1 VRNRSL
7 AVALHRWF
15 VRGLA
20 VALPLVGTSTAQA
33 QDRPTLSGT
42 WSASAITESWS
53 IGDWGEACGPR
64 PAPHGAGGGS
74 VTVSESGGELVFSG
88 GGYPRTNGCFEM
100 GGGIGVTSHSA
111 SPRSWR
117 TRCGTS
123 AGDPRKATIVTTLG
137 ATDSSISFDETGQ
150 YQFIL
155 KEQNCTASVRRT
167 RSYSLVKR
175 LGDDPPPA
183 TTAPAAAAT
192 PTVTE
197 TARAPEPD
205 RPSPP
210 DKVCTSPGDPARI
223 ELRPTRKIMK
233 PGETFSPRAGLFDES
248 GCRVNLLPVW
258 SVVNQDGS
266 KLGEAF
272 AGKVTVSPTGAVTV
286 AADAPDGELAVL
298 AGVNGKSTKMALEI
312 ASPERYATLL
322 AAGGVNARGENDEV
336 AVVVVA
342 TGKVGSSAVTASD
355 NSTQRK
361 ALFAGVVGVFV
372 LGLGA
377 VGLFFLRR
385 TRPQIEEVEEIIPG
399 QTTVKVVQKKRL
411 VAKVSGGAVLYC
423 PGCLRGYSEGA
434 TFCATDG
441 VKLLRREGA
450 PPPGAPTPG
459 PPAGEGG
466 VDPRGARIC
475 PACGTRYDI
484 NARFCGKEGATLVLS
499 PTASVGDNKP

>member
-1 VRNRSL
+1 
-7 AVALHRWF
+7 VALHRWI
-15 VRGLA
+15 VRNVA
-20 VALPLVGTSTAQA
+20 IALPLAASSTALSQE
-33 QDRPTLSGT
+33 RPTLSGA

-74 VTVSESGGELVFSG
+74 VTVSESGGELIFSG

-123 AGDPRKATIVTTLG
+123 AADPRKATIVTTLS

-155 KEQNCTASVRRT
+155 KDQNCTASVRRT

-175 LGDDPPPA
+175 LGDDPPPQP
-183 TTAPAAAAT
+183 TT
-192 PTVTE
+192 PTPASTPVAAE
-197 TARAPEPD
+197 PVKPPEPD
-205 RPSPP
+205 RPTP

-233 PGETFSPRAGLFDES
+233 PGESFTPKAGLFDES
-248 GCRVNLLPVW
+248 GCRVNVLPVW
-258 SVVNQDGS
+258 SVVGADGS
-266 KLGEAF
+266 KLDERF
-272 AGKVTVSPTGAVTV
+272 AGKVTVSPAGAVTV
-286 AADAPDGELAVL
+286 AADAPDGEIAVL
-298 AGVNGKSTKMALEI
+298 AGVNGRSTKMALEI
-312 ASPERYATLL
+312 ASPERYAKLL

-355 NSTQRK
+355 NAGKRK
-361 ALFAGVVGVFV
+361 LVFAGVVGVLV
-372 LGLGA
+372 AGLGA

-385 TRPQIEEVEEIIPG
+385 TKPQIEEIEELIPG
-399 QTTVKVVQKKRL
+399 QTTVKVVQKKRM
-411 VAKVSGGAVLYC
+411 VAKVSGSAVLYC
-423 PGCLRGYSEGA
+423 PQCMRGYSEGA
-434 TFCATDG
+434 TFCASDG
-441 VKLLRREGA
+441 VKLVRRDGLASGA
-450 PPPGAPTPG
+450 PASGALASTPL
-459 PPAGEGG
+459 PSEGG
-466 VDPRGARIC
+466 ADPRGARVC

-499 PTASVGDNKP
+499 PAASVGDNKP